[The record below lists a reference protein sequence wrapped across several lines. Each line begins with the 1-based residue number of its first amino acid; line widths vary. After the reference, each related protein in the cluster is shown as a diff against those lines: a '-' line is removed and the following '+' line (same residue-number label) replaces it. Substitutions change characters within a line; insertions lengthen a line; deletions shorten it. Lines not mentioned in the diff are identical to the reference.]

1 MDEAVVGTYGNQAEA
16 EMWAEV
22 LRGAGIPCRTARVS
36 VELAAVGFN
45 AWVPHELRVLAKDA
59 AQATRLLPPP
69 NDAATSD
76 VS

>member
-1 MDEAVVGTYGNQAEA
+1 MDEAVVGTYGNEAEA

-22 LRGAGIPCRTARVS
+22 LRGAGIPCRTTRVS

-45 AWVPHELRVLAKDA
+45 AWVPHQLRVLAKDA
-59 AQATRLLPPP
+59 AQAMQLLPPP
-69 NDAATSD
+69 NDDAAPN